1 MDLHEIRLA
10 KDQLMHDIECIIDSH
25 FGEIDYKDDVIIQL
39 CESVNTNFVIEN

>member
-10 KDQLMHDIECIIDSH
+10 KDQLIHDIEYIIDSH

-39 CESVNTNFVIEN
+39 CEAVNTNFVIEN